1 MTAQRRPQSSSR
13 SNTERMET
21 SVDQRKKALPWSKEE
36 DLACIDAVQE
46 AIIVKGRMG
55 IEKLAPYVVDKL
67 RAHGFERS
75 PAAVK
80 LQWNRRLRADSQLDE
95 RRFANP
101 DKMRT
106 SVMKR
111 KQSLSDDSCKTKRQ
125 KFTEFSK
132 DQICRKTKESDSK
145 QETSLLASD
154 GSSLKRNKLDT
165 SSDEISYSQVA
176 TSHRPEA
183 ETITCQAG
191 SSSQAS
197 EHWDE
202 EQIKRNYNFIV
213 KSSQN
218 TVKYLTSSSN
228 IPEI

>member
-1 MTAQRRPQSSSR
+1 MTALRRPQSSSR
-13 SNTERMET
+13 SNTERMES

-46 AIIVKGRMG
+46 AIVVKGKMG
-55 IEKLAPYVVDKL
+55 IEKLAPYVVNKL
-67 RAHGFERS
+67 RVHGFERS
-75 PAAVK
+75 SAAVK

-101 DKMRT
+101 HKMRT

-111 KQSLSDDSCKTKRQ
+111 KQSFSDDICKTKRH
-125 KFTEFSK
+125 KITELSK
-132 DQICRKTKESDSK
+132 DQICQKINESDSK
-145 QETSLLASD
+145 QATSLLASD

-165 SSDEISYSQVA
+165 SSNDISYSQVA
-176 TSHRPEA
+176 TLHRPGA

-202 EQIKRNYNFIV
+202 KQIERNHNFIV
-213 KSSQN
+213 KSS
-218 TVKYLTSSSN
+218 
-228 IPEI
+228 